1 MKRAALLNLFIVALA
16 LSLGAVGCK
25 RGPKSLTYIPG
36 QGSAG
41 MQNPPPSDISG
52 TIGDGGAFGE
62 GIDTTSAAS
71 RDSLADLL
79 DPDKGERDRNI
90 FSAQTVYF
98 AFDSSVV
105 RPADVSKVEIVAAH
119 LQANPGHAVIIE
131 GHCDERGTVE
141 YNRSLGERRAQSVR
155 EIMVRAGADASR
167 IHTISFGEDVPAVAG
182 TTEAAYS
189 QNRRGEFVL
198 LRPKN

>member
-36 QGSAG
+36 QGSGG

-52 TIGDGGAFGE
+52 TFDQGGVITDDLGNMGAADRATAEALIRDGVQ
-62 GIDTTSAAS
+62 D
-71 RDSLADLL
+71 RDF
-79 DPDKGERDRNI
+79 

-105 RPADVSKVEIVAAH
+105 RPADVSKIEAVATQ
-119 LQANPGHAVIIE
+119 LNSNLNQAIIIE
-131 GHCDERGTVE
+131 GHCDERGTEE
-141 YNRSLGERRAQSVR
+141 YNRSLGERRAQSIR
-155 EIMVRAGADASR
+155 EIMVRMGVDASR
-167 IHTISFGEDVPAVAG
+167 IHTISYGEDVPVDSG
-182 TTEAAYS
+182 KNEAAWS
-189 QNRRGEFVL
+189 KNRRGEFVL

>member
-36 QGSAG
+36 QGSG
-41 MQNPPPSDISG
+41 QLQSPPPSDISG
-52 TIGDGGAFGE
+52 TFGDGGVVSGDLDGLGGVADRASLQELLATGE
-62 GIDTTSAAS
+62 Q
-71 RDSLADLL
+71 
-79 DPDKGERDRNI
+79 DRST
-90 FSAQTVYF
+90 FAAQTVYV

-105 RPADVSKVEIVAAH
+105 RPADVSKVEAVAAH
-119 LQANPGHAVIIE
+119 LRSNPGHAVIIE
-131 GHCDERGTVE
+131 GHCDERGTEE
-141 YNRSLGERRAQSVR
+141 YNRALGERRALSVR
-155 EIMVRAGADASR
+155 ELMVRMGADAGR
-167 IHTISFGEDVPAVAG
+167 IHTISYGEDVPAVVG

>member
-1 MKRAALLNLFIVALA
+1 MKRAALLKLFIVALA

-36 QGSAG
+36 QGPGG

-52 TIGDGGAFGE
+52 TLDQGGVITDDLGNM
-62 GIDTTSAAS
+62 GAAD
-71 RDSLADLL
+71 RDSLQWLL
-79 DPDKGERDRNI
+79 ENGEKDRSY
-90 FSAQTVYF
+90 FAAQTVYF

-105 RPADVSKVEIVAAH
+105 RPADVGKVEAVAAH
-119 LQANPGHAVIIE
+119 LRTNPGHAVIIE

-141 YNRSLGERRAQSVR
+141 YNRALGERRAQSVR
-155 EIMVRAGADASR
+155 EIMVRAGADAGR
-167 IHTISFGEDVPAVAG
+167 IHTISYGEDVPAVVG
-182 TTEAAYS
+182 QNEAAWS